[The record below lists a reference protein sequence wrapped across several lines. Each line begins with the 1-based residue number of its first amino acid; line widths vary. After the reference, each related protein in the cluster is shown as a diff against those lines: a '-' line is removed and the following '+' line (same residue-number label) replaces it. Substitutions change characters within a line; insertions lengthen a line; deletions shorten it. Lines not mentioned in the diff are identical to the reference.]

1 MEKGLEFFDA
11 WAKTQKELIESSLKS
26 QEIFRSHW
34 LASMRKTQE
43 AFLASVSTFDNPQS
57 KEALKLFNTWFNSVI
72 SSTELFNEEAQRIQ
86 KTWEKLLDNQLEQS
100 KEIAKGF
107 TDFLSKQATRGE

>member
-11 WAKTQKELIESSLKS
+11 WAKTQKDLIESSLKS
-26 QEIFRSHW
+26 QEIFRSQW
-34 LASMRKTQE
+34 LDSMKKTQE
-43 AFLASVSTFDNPQS
+43 AFLSSAGSFDNPQS

-72 SSTELFNEEAQRIQ
+72 SSSELFNQEVQKIQ
-86 KTWEKLLDNQLEQS
+86 QTWEKLLENQLEQS

-107 TDFLSKQATRGE
+107 TDFLSKQAEKK